1 MPVDSLNK
9 FAIRYQ
15 LQVSRS
21 INKISK
27 LQKKNAKWL
36 KFKVLIL
43 DWMYANEKH
52 QVKQR
57 LNQIQSILIDIN
69 SNWQITYE
77 SLWF

>member
-43 DWMYANEKH
+43 DWIYANEKH
-52 QVKQR
+52 QVKKR